1 MQTQRILGIDLGGC
15 MGGTSA
21 YVFLEADGDGVR
33 LVDAFK
39 EPRHR
44 DHESCLEFLADACGR
59 HDVEAIAIDAPLGI
73 PLALKDPEAPQ
84 LPREGSGEIL
94 NPYLYRYTDYW
105 IFRRFGLR
113 PMPPAG
119 DRIGRLTARAVA
131 LLHRLDYRFPEVRL
145 RDRRVPLFEVYP
157 RQIALT
163 LGLEGY
169 KQHPEPLFR
178 TLGIAPEP
186 FDEHLCDALLCAYGA
201 RRILSGHTVEPPE
214 AVRDEGWCF
223 PVL

>member
-21 YVFLEADGDGVR
+21 YVFLEADGDGVQI
-33 LVDAFK
+33 LDAFK

-44 DHESCLEFLADACGR
+44 NHESCLEFLADACGR

-73 PLALKDPEAPQ
+73 PSALKDPEAPQ

-119 DRIGRLTARAVA
+119 DPSQCSCPIPETAAWSA
-131 LLHRLDYRFPEVRL
+131 
-145 RDRRVPLFEVYP
+145 
-157 RQIALT
+157 
-163 LGLEGY
+163 
-169 KQHPEPLFR
+169 
-178 TLGIAPEP
+178 
-186 FDEHLCDALLCAYGA
+186 
-201 RRILSGHTVEPPE
+201 
-214 AVRDEGWCF
+214 
-223 PVL
+223 